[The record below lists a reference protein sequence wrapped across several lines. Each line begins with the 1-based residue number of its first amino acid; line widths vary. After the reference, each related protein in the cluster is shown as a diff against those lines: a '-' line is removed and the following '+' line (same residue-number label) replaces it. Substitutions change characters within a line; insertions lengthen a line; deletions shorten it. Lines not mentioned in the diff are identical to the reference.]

1 MAFSVKRKNLD
12 RIIESVYTDA
22 PFESMLNPPDTKYY
36 KENRWY
42 SNPERIPYT
51 PKQYLDALL
60 NHGILLPDVINS
72 GVGLFVFLTKQIQ
85 SINKG
90 KVPSNG
96 MLQGFIIE
104 VPMLKILFKDEVI
117 KQIEDLKRDVELQV
131 AEEEELNVNN
141 YIQEGLEFVCD
152 ESQLTLSIVIST
164 YVRTYGVN
172 NTGSGTDDGLQ
183 LELSYTFDN
192 CSQSTP
198 ELIKKL
204 KYCTVRLD
212 ADRFINYLKTYQNQI
227 IERVEEKHKEII
239 EKRRCVAEEKAK
251 KLRIELEHV
260 KKT

>member
-1 MAFSVKRKNLD
+1 MN
-12 RIIESVYTDA
+12 
-22 PFESMLNPPDTKYY
+22 
-36 KENRWY
+36 
-42 SNPERIPYT
+42 
-51 PKQYLDALL
+51 
-60 NHGILLPDVINS
+60 
-72 GVGLFVFLTKQIQ
+72 
-85 SINKG
+85 
-90 KVPSNG
+90 
-96 MLQGFIIE
+96 
-104 VPMLKILFKDEVI
+104 
-117 KQIEDLKRDVELQV
+117 
-131 AEEEELNVNN
+131 
-141 YIQEGLEFVCD
+141 FVCD